1 MLVIGY
7 GAIFAFGYA
16 STEFPPNTA
25 GSELAN
31 LPARWDTGWYV
42 GIADGGY
49 RATGPDSRYPNIVF
63 FPAYPLALRAVTTLI
78 HARHRPFVFE
88 WAGVCLSIGFFVCA
102 SIYLFRL
109 ALEHHHLSP
118 TQGMMAVALL
128 AAYPFAVFYGA
139 VYTESLFLLTVLA
152 TFYHAHRNQP
162 LRGSLWGLL
171 AGLTRPTGM
180 LVSVP
185 LAVMLWQ
192 RESSK
197 GTRPSITAFAP
208 ALAPLIGAALYS
220 AFLYSL
226 VGNPLAW
233 MQAQHQWGRTGYAVW
248 MDIAQ
253 LHAITTIPAAELYL
267 RDHLNVVL
275 NGSAIVFV
283 VLLLPLVT
291 VRLGWP
297 ATLFV
302 LISILPG
309 LSFGGLMSMGRFTAV
324 IFPVFLALASIRSQT
339 ICWICLITF
348 SLGQAFVSSMF
359 FTWRSI
365 Y

>member
-1 MLVIGY
+1 
-7 GAIFAFGYA
+7 
-16 STEFPPNTA
+16 
-25 GSELAN
+25 
-31 LPARWDTGWYV
+31 
-42 GIADGGY
+42 
-49 RATGPDSRYPNIVF
+49 
-63 FPAYPLALRAVTTLI
+63 
-78 HARHRPFVFE
+78 
-88 WAGVCLSIGFFVCA
+88 
-102 SIYLFRL
+102 
-109 ALEHHHLSP
+109 
-118 TQGMMAVALL
+118 
-128 AAYPFAVFYGA
+128 
-139 VYTESLFLLTVLA
+139 
-152 TFYHAHRNQP
+152 
-162 LRGSLWGLL
+162 
-171 AGLTRPTGM
+171 
-180 LVSVP
+180 
-185 LAVMLWQ
+185 
-192 RESSK
+192 
-197 GTRPSITAFAP
+197 
-208 ALAPLIGAALYS
+208 
-220 AFLYSL
+220 
-226 VGNPLAW
+226 
-233 MQAQHQWGRTGYAVW
+233 

-339 ICWICLITF
+339 ICWICLITS